1 MIKPRPLR
9 PGDPV
14 ALIAPS
20 SPVSEEKIELS
31 IQSIRFLGL
40 EPIVFPSCF
49 MKNGYLS
56 GRDEARAKD
65 VNDAFVDP
73 DIRGIFCVR
82 GGYGTTRILPMLD
95 YEGISAIQK
104 FCRLWRYHSPALYST
119 SYADSLPIMLPCLQ
133 EGMRNWTLS
142 L

>member
-56 GRDEARAKD
+56 GRDEARTKD
-65 VNDAFVDP
+65 VNDAFADP

-82 GGYGTTRILPMLD
+82 GG
-95 YEGISAIQK
+95 
-104 FCRLWRYHSPALYST
+104 
-119 SYADSLPIMLPCLQ
+119 
-133 EGMRNWTLS
+133 
-142 L
+142 